1 MLRST
6 PARSIITFVGIG
18 GLLSLNALF
27 VMLIWEACRT
37 MMPASE
43 HLNFLEATGIVAFA
57 YVVAFAL
64 WYPLRNRVKRRAAG
78 CDHLSTEEKERLR
91 QTLVSECGCK
101 EHPNT

>member
-18 GLLSLNALF
+18 GLLSLNAVL
-27 VMLIWEACRT
+27 VMVIWEACRSLIPT
-37 MMPASE
+37 AQ

-64 WYPLRNRVKRRAAG
+64 WYPLRNRPARQPD
-78 CDHLSTEEKERLR
+78 CENLSKEDRERLR
-91 QTLVSECGCK
+91 QTLITECGCK